1 MALKT
6 VNNMA
11 KILQKMFSD
20 GKKLHDPEVIQM
32 SLEPGIRS
40 RSEQVSRHCCKMSE
54 TAAMSE
60 AVLWSSVLEPATQ

>member
-1 MALKT
+1 MPVILSPELIPVLIVQDMALKT

-11 KILQKMFSD
+11 KILQKLLGD

-40 RSEQVSRHCCKMSE
+40 RSEQVRLQL
-54 TAAMSE
+54 
-60 AVLWSSVLEPATQ
+60 VII

>member
-11 KILQKMFSD
+11 KILQKLLGD
-20 GKKLHDPEVIQM
+20 GKKLHDPEVIQT

-40 RSEQVSRHCCKMSE
+40 RSEQVRLQL
-54 TAAMSE
+54 
-60 AVLWSSVLEPATQ
+60 VII

>member
-40 RSEQVSRHCCKMSE
+40 RSEQVSGQCCKMSE

>member
-11 KILQKMFSD
+11 KILQKLLGD
-20 GKKLHDPEVIQM
+20 GKKLHDPEVIHM

-40 RSEQVSRHCCKMSE
+40 RSEQVRLQL
-54 TAAMSE
+54 
-60 AVLWSSVLEPATQ
+60 VII

>member
-1 MALKT
+1 MAIIAILIPGAHCCSHCKEMALRT

-11 KILQKMFSD
+11 KILQKIFSE

-40 RSEQVSRHCCKMSE
+40 RSEQVSF
-54 TAAMSE
+54 
-60 AVLWSSVLEPATQ
+60 

>member
-40 RSEQVSRHCCKMSE
+40 RSEQVSGHCKMSE